1 MAALQNYSNLIE
13 SIFGI
18 GTVTFDVSKDTTNN
32 LIGGLNPS
40 IEYGVFNANFT
51 QRLKRLNDIYHDHP
65 EQLKN
70 IIIQANL
77 IADNKNWEG
86 AYAELAAYDILNQS
100 DLLIHPI
107 EPNVDVDRNRTF
119 ALKLEKAESNLDGL
133 IGDIGVYFDVK
144 CFKDNVSEI
153 LKGIYEEVK
162 NTLGQRSFNSNE
174 DLSPVPP
181 CPKLT

>member
-1 MAALQNYSNLIE
+1 
-13 SIFGI
+13 
-18 GTVTFDVSKDTTNN
+18 
-32 LIGGLNPS
+32 
-40 IEYGVFNANFT
+40 
-51 QRLKRLNDIYHDHP
+51 
-65 EQLKN
+65 
-70 IIIQANL
+70 
-77 IADNKNWEG
+77 
-86 AYAELAAYDILNQS
+86 
-100 DLLIHPI
+100 
-107 EPNVDVDRNRTF
+107 
-119 ALKLEKAESNLDGL
+119 L